1 MSQDVSSLQ
10 QEESVSIS
18 GGNARLMLM
27 KKLSRKVE
35 VGGLDGCAAILG
47 PRVDGCQHLLYC
59 DSHYNTFFSYFGNLW
74 FTF

>member
-1 MSQDVSSLQ
+1 MGQDVSSLQ

-35 VGGLDGCAAILG
+35 VGGTAHLTLDAK
-47 PRVDGCQHLLYC
+47 P
-59 DSHYNTFFSYFGNLW
+59 
-74 FTF
+74 